1 MDKHEW
7 YLDQW
12 LEPCVVNLLK
22 LMRIDLHSTSCL
34 VCHVSHLGLFFWRA
48 LLFLVS
54 SFC

>member
-22 LMRIDLHSTSCL
+22 LIRIDLSLQYLLSC
-34 VCHVSHLGLFFWRA
+34 VSCFSFGSI
-48 LLFLVS
+48 FLEGT
-54 SFC
+54 FIFGI